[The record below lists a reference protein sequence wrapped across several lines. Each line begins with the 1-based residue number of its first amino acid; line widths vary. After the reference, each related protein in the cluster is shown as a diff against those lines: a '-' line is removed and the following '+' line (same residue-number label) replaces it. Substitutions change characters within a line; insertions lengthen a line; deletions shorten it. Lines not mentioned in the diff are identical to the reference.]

1 MIISFSGHLPR
12 CTANRVEWLVVPFK
26 KRKIKKGESLNP
38 AKTPTHN
45 VFRSYELDTVA
56 GLAKRIFLRKGIVQ

>member
-1 MIISFSGHLPR
+1 
-12 CTANRVEWLVVPFK
+12 VVPFK